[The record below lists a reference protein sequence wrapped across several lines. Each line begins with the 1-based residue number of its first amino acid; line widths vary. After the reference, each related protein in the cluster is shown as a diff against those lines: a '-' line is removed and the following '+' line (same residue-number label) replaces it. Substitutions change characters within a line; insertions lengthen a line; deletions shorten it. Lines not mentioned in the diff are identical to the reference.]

1 MMLYQNRRN
10 KSDQRSMS
18 QSHSFKP
25 PTAKHMKPYALAE
38 MQGLTTDWLVDRCF
52 FLLSLRSDMNEFF
65 HGGDVRI
72 GIDFDKQ
79 IKKMLERTFQDELE
93 YIERYYPEEFD
104 TAFEIHLGA

>member
-1 MMLYQNRRN
+1 MI
-10 KSDQRSMS
+10 